1 MTFEDELKEFT
12 NSISDKLEHIDSEE
26 TSKIA
31 LITPFLR
38 LMGYDT
44 TNPAEVKAE
53 YTADV
58 GTKQGEKVDFAIL
71 ENGEPQIFIE
81 CKSATNELT
90 NDNIS
95 QLFRYFSITDIQI
108 GILTNGVEYKF
119 FTTGEDNNRM
129 DEKPFLD
136 IDLLNLTKKDIKEL
150 EKFKKANFNIDEVVS
165 RADNLKYRNL
175 IKKTLIS
182 EFENPSEEFVK
193 AIGRQ
198 VYDGILTPGI
208 KEKFGNIIS
217 IAVAEIINEKVNKT
231 LSDAVANN
239 ETQQED
245 NNAVEAEEEHLD
257 EDGIVTNK
265 FEKEA
270 YFIVKSIASEIIEPD
285 LVAMRDRKHY
295 CNILFDDNQ
304 RYPIVRLYFNNP
316 SHLRV
321 EFYDQI
327 TLTSNGGK
335 LGEKVD
341 IEQVSELY
349 NYKERIIKVIND
361 YLEM

>member
-1 MTFEDELKEFT
+1 MTFEDDLKEFT
-12 NSISDKLEHIDSEE
+12 KTIPEKLEHIDSEE

-58 GTKQGEKVDFAIL
+58 GTKQGEKVDFAII
-71 ENGEPQIFIE
+71 EDGEPIVFIE
-81 CKSATNELT
+81 CKSAANELST
-90 NDNIS
+90 DNIS

-119 FTTGEDNNRM
+119 FTTGDDNNRM

-136 IDLLNLTKKDIKEL
+136 VNLLNLTRKDIKEL
-150 EKFKKANFNIDEVVS
+150 EKFKKVNFNIDEVVS

-175 IKKTLIS
+175 IKKTLLS
-182 EFENPSEEFVK
+182 EFENPSDDFIK
-193 AIGRQ
+193 AIGKQ
-198 VYDGILTPGI
+198 VYDGILTQNV

-217 IAVAEIINEKVNKT
+217 IAISEIINEKINKT
-231 LSDAVANN
+231 LADAVASN
-239 ETQQED
+239 EEEQED
-245 NNAVEAEEEHLD
+245 NNAVEAEEENS
-257 EDGIVTNK
+257 EDGIVTTEL
-265 FEKEA
+265 EKEA
-270 YFIVKSIASEIIEPD
+270 YFVVKSIASEIIAPE

-316 SHLRV
+316 NHLRV
-321 EFYDQI
+321 EFYDEI

-335 LGEKVD
+335 KGEKVD
-341 IEQVSELY
+341 IEQVSDLY
-349 NYKERIIKVIND
+349 TYKGRILDVVNE